1 MNSRS
6 LLERS
11 VASFASFSR
20 APHQA
25 WLATKPGSSSSSSSF
40 NGKLDTAPLRSK
52 AALALP
58 AQPRPLA
65 LYSFPLGP
73 SRRISTTRRA
83 MSEAELKAEPKA
95 TGASPIADNLEA
107 VRKRVEEV
115 AGEGEAGKPMPRLV
129 AVSKTKPL
137 ENLQDAYDAGQR
149 VFGENYVRSC
159 ARGLKRLP
167 VCCHPVLAE
176 NPHT

>member
-20 APHQA
+20 VPHPA
-25 WLATKPGSSSSSSSF
+25 WLATIPGSSSSF
-40 NGKLDTAPLRSK
+40 NKNLDTAPLRSK
-52 AALALP
+52 ATLAFQ

-65 LYSFPLGP
+65 LYSLPLGP
-73 SRRISTTRRA
+73 SRRSSTTRRA
-83 MSEAELKAEPKA
+83 MSEAEVKAEPKA

-107 VRKRVEEV
+107 VRTRVEEV
-115 AGEGEAGKPMPRLV
+115 AGEGETGKPIPRLV

-149 VFGENYVRSC
+149 IFGENYVRIC
-159 ARGLKRLP
+159 ARGLGGCLCVATRCWQKIR
-167 VCCHPVLAE
+167 
-176 NPHT
+176 TI